1 MTLTPKSLA
10 ALRSA
15 TVNGRCAA
23 TAPAATAGALAR
35 LGYARLT
42 HAHTGQRG
50 QCWFTITKAG
60 REALAKAAQRG
71 NVK

>member
-42 HAHTGQRG
+42 GARTGQRG

-60 REALAKAAQRG
+60 REALAKEGKACAS
-71 NVK
+71 

>member
-1 MTLTPKSLA
+1 MTLSPKSLA

-23 TAPAATAGALAR
+23 MAPAATAGALAR

-50 QCWFTITKAG
+50 RCWFTITKAG
-60 REALAKAAQRG
+60 REALAKALEAHQ
-71 NVK
+71 

>member
-1 MTLTPKSLA
+1 MTLSAKCLA

-15 TVNGRCAA
+15 TINGRCSA

-35 LGYARLT
+35 LGYATLT

-50 QCWFTITKAG
+50 QCWITITKAG
-60 REALAKAAQRG
+60 REALAKEGQA
-71 NVK
+71 